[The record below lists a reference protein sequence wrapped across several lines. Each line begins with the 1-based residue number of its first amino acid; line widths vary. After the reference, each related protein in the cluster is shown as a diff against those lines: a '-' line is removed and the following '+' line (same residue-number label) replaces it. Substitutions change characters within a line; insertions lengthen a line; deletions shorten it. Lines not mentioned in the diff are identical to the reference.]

1 MRRGEVLGL
10 DSKGFHRLHY
20 VEWGSADNDRVL
32 VCVHGLVRNSRDFD
46 DLAQA
51 LARNYRVVC
60 PDLPG
65 RGRSDWLR
73 NPADYNLLQYLQD
86 MVALLARLDARQ
98 VDWIGTSLGG
108 LIGICLAAQ
117 PDTPIRR
124 LVLND
129 IGPYVA
135 QAALLRICDYL
146 GDHRFDDEAALER
159 YLRQTYSALAG
170 LSDAQWRHLALHGQ
184 RRCDDNR
191 LGLHY
196 DPAIAFSSAQAAQA
210 DLDIWPIWQQV
221 SCPQLLLH
229 GTASDV
235 LTLATVQRMQHEN
248 PTLTVQSLPGI
259 AHAPS
264 LMESDQVTAV
274 VDWLRATQNAG

>member
-32 VCVHGLVRNSRDFD
+32 LCVHGLVRNSRDFD
-46 DLAQA
+46 ELAQA
-51 LARNYRVVC
+51 LARDYRVVC

-65 RGRSDWLR
+65 RGQSDWLR
-73 NPADYNLLQYLQD
+73 DPADYTLLQYLHD
-86 MVALLARLDARQ
+86 MVALLARLDVRQ

-129 IGPYVA
+129 IGPHVP

-146 GDHRFDDEAALER
+146 GDLRFDDEAALER
-159 YLRQTYSALAG
+159 YLRQTYVALAG
-170 LSDAQWRHLALHGQ
+170 LNDAQWRHLALHGQ

-196 DPAIAFSSAQAAQA
+196 DPAIALASAQAAQA

-235 LTLATVQRMQHEN
+235 LTLDTVQRMQHEN
-248 PTLTVQSLPGI
+248 PALAVQSLAGI

-264 LMESDQVTAV
+264 LMESDQVAAV
-274 VDWLRATQNAG
+274 VDWLRATQAGG

>member
-1 MRRGEVLGL
+1 MRRGEVQSL
-10 DSKGFHRLHY
+10 DSKGFHRIRYL
-20 VEWGSADNDRVL
+20 EWGNADNERVL

-51 LARNYRVVC
+51 LARDYRVVC

-65 RGRSDWLR
+65 RGQSDWLR
-73 NPADYNLLQYLQD
+73 DGSDYTLLQYLQD
-86 MVALLARLDARQ
+86 MVALLARLGASQ

-129 IGPYVA
+129 IGPQVSQ
-135 QAALLRICDYL
+135 QALQRISAYL
-146 GDHRFDDEAALER
+146 GDYRFADDAELEQ
-159 YLRQTYSALAG
+159 YLRRTYSALAG

-184 RRCDDNR
+184 RRCDDDQ
-191 LGLHY
+191 LALHY
-196 DPAIAFSSAQAAQA
+196 DPAIANNAHASAQS
-210 DLDIWPIWQQV
+210 DLQLWPLWQQV

-229 GTASDV
+229 GTVSDV
-235 LTLATVQRMQHEN
+235 LTLDTVDRMQREN
-248 PTLTVQSLPGI
+248 PALVVQSLPGI
-259 AHAPS
+259 GHAPS
-264 LMESDQVTAV
+264 LMESEQIALI
-274 VDWLRATQNAG
+274 VDWLRATQNFG